1 MTVQKFKTVA
11 EFMSNVDEP
20 KKSQVELLRNIIF
33 SVHPNVTEHIKWNAP
48 SYVLEGEDRVTFN
61 LINKENVVK
70 LIIHMGA
77 TQKEEKKAKPILS
90 DDTGIVEWN
99 SNIRGTLSFADIEDV
114 KAKAGLV
121 DTVLRD
127 WLTIKNK

>member
-11 EFMSNVDEP
+11 EFMSSLDEN
-20 KKSQVELLRNIIF
+20 KKSQVELLRIIIF

-77 TQKEEKKAKPILS
+77 TQKEDKKAKPILS
-90 DDTGIVEWN
+90 DDAGIVEWN
-99 SNIRGTLSFADIEDV
+99 SNIRGTLSFSSKEDIKF
-114 KAKAGLV
+114 KAERVQTLLQK
-121 DTVLRD
+121 
-127 WLTIKNK
+127 WLSIEY

>member
-11 EFMSNVDEP
+11 EFMSSLDEN

-33 SVHPNVTEHIKWNAP
+33 SFHPNVTEHIKWNAP

-90 DDTGIVEWN
+90 DDAGIVEWN
-99 SNIRGTLSFADIEDV
+99 SNIRGTLSFSSKEDIKF
-114 KAKAGLV
+114 KAERVQTLLQK
-121 DTVLRD
+121 
-127 WLTIKNK
+127 WLSIEY

>member
-11 EFMSNVDEP
+11 EFMSSLDEN

-90 DDTGIVEWN
+90 DDAGIVEWN
-99 SNIRGTLSFADIEDV
+99 SNIRGTLSFSSKEDIKF
-114 KAKAGLV
+114 KAELV
-121 DTVLRD
+121 QTLLQK
-127 WLTIKNK
+127 WLSIEY

>member
-11 EFMSNVDEP
+11 EFMSSLDEN

-33 SVHPNVTEHIKWNAP
+33 SVHPNVAEHIKWNAP

-90 DDTGIVEWN
+90 DDAGIVEWN
-99 SNIRGTLSFADIEDV
+99 SNIRGTLSFSSKEDIKF
-114 KAKAGLV
+114 KAELV
-121 DTVLRD
+121 QTLLQK
-127 WLTIKNK
+127 WLSIEY

>member
-11 EFMSNVDEP
+11 EFMSSLDEN

-77 TQKEEKKAKPILS
+77 TQKEDKKAKPILS
-90 DDTGIVEWN
+90 DDAGIVEWN
-99 SNIRGTLSFADIEDV
+99 SNIRGTLSFSSKEDIKF
-114 KAKAGLV
+114 KAERVQTLLQK
-121 DTVLRD
+121 
-127 WLTIKNK
+127 WLSIEY